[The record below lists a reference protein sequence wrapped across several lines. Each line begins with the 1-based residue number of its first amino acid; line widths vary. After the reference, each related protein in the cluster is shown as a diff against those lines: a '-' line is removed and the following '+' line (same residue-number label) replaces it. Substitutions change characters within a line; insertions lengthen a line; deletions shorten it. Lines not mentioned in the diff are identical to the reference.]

1 MESAPPATAQPPP
14 TQSVGTQ
21 HNVDNPIET
30 ALGSSI
36 GLLVLPGRSILALVP
51 LWSVLCGAWMAY
63 TRTTPNVQPAPD
75 VRSPQALLALLLAVS
90 IVGVLWS
97 TWRALLV
104 DVDWTVCFEHYP
116 LPAPKLLS
124 GLPYTTPWSPLGR
137 LFARSD
143 QLRRWSQDVPVE
155 IRSAWYTL
163 LVLPALI
170 LVLSALAGWPLTVL
184 SIAALALSLIE
195 AHTSRRSR
203 RRGEQSGQAHTALRA
218 GMQVGLGWLAGYV
231 TLAPLT
237 WDAVAL
243 ACCYAIAYQGTLQ
256 LAQPILKPDQR
267 NRALLLLYSGQASAL
282 ALLALLARPLT
293 AVFAAFLLAPQWLL
307 LAVFGARQDSSGGP
321 QPAHKWYLQ
330 RALPF
335 CMLAM
340 LAAAWAPF

>member
-1 MESAPPATAQPPP
+1 MDSL
-14 TQSVGTQ
+14 
-21 HNVDNPIET
+21 IET

-36 GLLVLPGRSILALVP
+36 GLLVLPGRSILALMP

-63 TRTTPNVQPAPD
+63 VQAARAT
-75 VRSPQALLALLLAVS
+75 RSPQALLGLLLAVA

-104 DVDWTVCFEHYP
+104 DVDWAGYFARYP
-116 LPAPKLLS
+116 LPAPRLLS

-137 LFARSD
+137 FFARSN

-155 IRSAWYTL
+155 IRSAWYTM

-170 LVLSALAGWPLTVL
+170 LMLSAVAGWPLTVL

-195 AHTSRRSR
+195 ARTSRRTSRRSES
-203 RRGEQSGQAHTALRA
+203 RGPVHTALRA

-231 TLAPLT
+231 ALAPLT
-237 WDAVAL
+237 WPAVTL
-243 ACCYAIAYQGTLQ
+243 ACCYALAFQGTLR
-256 LAQPILKPDQR
+256 LAQPTLVPARR
-267 NRALLLLYSGQASAL
+267 NSALLLFYSGQTAAL
-282 ALLALLARPLT
+282 ALLALLERSLT
-293 AVFAAFLLAPQWLL
+293 AATAAFLLAPQWLL
-307 LAVFGARQDSSGGP
+307 LAGLGP
-321 QPAHKWYLQ
+321 HQEVDATGRPAHEWYLQ

-340 LAAAWAPF
+340 FAAAWAPL

>member
-1 MESAPPATAQPPP
+1 
-14 TQSVGTQ
+14 
-21 HNVDNPIET
+21 VDSPIEI

-36 GLLVLPGRSILALVP
+36 GLLLLPGRSVLALMP

-63 TRTTPNVQPAPD
+63 VQAPRTT
-75 VRSPQALLALLLAVS
+75 RSPQALLALLLAVS

-97 TWRALLV
+97 TWRALRV
-104 DVDWTVCFEHYP
+104 DVDWSACFQRYP

-137 LFARSD
+137 FFARSN

-155 IRSAWYTL
+155 VRSAWYTM

-195 AHTSRRSR
+195 ARTSRRTSR
-203 RRGEQSGQAHTALRA
+203 RRERRAQVHTALRA
-218 GMQVGLGWLAGYV
+218 GMQVGLGWLAGYIA
-231 TLAPLT
+231 LAPLT
-237 WDAVAL
+237 WPAVTL
-243 ACCYAIAYQGTLQ
+243 ACCYALAYQGALR
-256 LAQPILKPDQR
+256 LAQPTLEPTRR
-267 NRALLLLYSGQASAL
+267 NSALLLFYSGQTAAL
-282 ALLALLARPLT
+282 ALLALLGRSLT
-293 AVFAAFLLAPQWLL
+293 AAAAAFLLAPQWLL
-307 LAVFGARQDSSGGP
+307 LAGLGP
-321 QPAHKWYLQ
+321 HTEADAADRPAHAWYLQ

-340 LAAAWAPF
+340 FAAAWAPL